1 MPLSRR
7 TLLKGVAAAGGLA
20 ALGGR
25 AALAE
30 VTNALPTAFALGS
43 NRNAPIDHFV
53 VVMMENRSFDHLLG
67 WVPGA
72 KTKRDCTFVDDEGK
86 THRTRHWAPDYAG
99 CDFADPDHGWD
110 GGRVQLGERDNSGF
124 AKGDNDEFALGWY
137 DRDDVPVWAGL
148 AENATIF
155 DHYHCSILGPTY
167 PNRHYQHAASCGD
180 RKSNDFAANPIE
192 GHQEKT
198 IWESLDEAGVS
209 WAYYYSNLPFIGLYG
224 QRLAVQRVSN
234 IRHISAYYADC
245 LAGTL
250 PQACFVDPFFTVE
263 GFGNDDH
270 PAGDIRMGQ
279 EFLSSVVGAFT
290 ESSTFASGA
299 LFVNYDE
306 WGGFFDHVV
315 PPAARAD
322 DRKSANLAEDFSQRG
337 FRVPATVVS
346 PYARRGTVGHNTYD
360 HASILRLIEWR
371 YGLEPLSKRDATAR
385 NIGEVLDFA
394 QKPNLD
400 PVVPAYTAPA
410 DARFGCSGIGSAFS
424 MDLVALRDSG
434 LTDALGLRTDYR
446 IEDSVR

>member
-1 MPLSRR
+1 VPISRR
-7 TLLKGVAAAGGLA
+7 SLLKGVAATGGLLA
-20 ALGGR
+20 TGQLPVRALD
-25 AALAE
+25 
-30 VTNALPTAFALGS
+30 LGS
-43 NRNAPIDHFV
+43 NRNAPIDHVV

-72 KTKRDCTFVDDEGK
+72 TSKRDCTFVDDEGR
-86 THRTRHWAPDYAG
+86 THRTKHWAPDYAG
-99 CDFADPDHGWD
+99 CDFNDPDHGWD
-110 GGRVQLGERDNSGF
+110 GGRVQLGGEQRDNSGF
-124 AKGDNDEFALGWY
+124 AKGDNDDFALGWY
-137 DRDDVPVWAGL
+137 DRDDVPVWSAL
-148 AENATIF
+148 ADNATIF
-155 DHYHCSILGPTY
+155 DHYYCSVLGPTY
-167 PNRHYQHAASCGD
+167 PNRHYQHAASSGG
-180 RKSNDFAANPIE
+180 RKSNDFADNPIE

-224 QRLAVQRVSN
+224 ERLAVRRVTN
-234 IRHISAYYADC
+234 VRHISAYYADC

-250 PQACFVDPFFTVE
+250 PQVAFVDPFFTVD

-279 EFLSSVVGAFT
+279 ELLSSVVGAFT
-290 ESSTFASGA
+290 ESSVFASGA

-322 DRKSANLAEDFSQRG
+322 DRKSADLNEDFSQRG

-346 PYARRGTVGHNTYD
+346 PYARRGAVAHNTYD
-360 HASILRLIEWR
+360 HASILRFIEWR
-371 YGLEPLSKRDATAR
+371 YGLPALSKRDATAR

-394 QKPNLD
+394 AKPNLD

-410 DARFGCSGIGSAFS
+410 DARFGCTGAGAAFS